1 MAYIYVTDQNTP
13 LQDAV
18 NELKRRT
25 DRFHSVEKDGWIYVD
40 SKRSLKPL
48 RFRPQGGYQD
58 PYGQSWTI
66 SGDFSL
72 LDIKTDGASIMYGDY
87 PDALAR
93 LYSAMHSHRGRF
105 VIADAKPGF
114 QFAGEKSPSIL
125 AEAAMAHFIKRIA
138 WLR

>member
-1 MAYIYVTDQNTP
+1 MPAYIYVTDQNTP

-18 NELKRRT
+18 NELKKDGRIAFT
-25 DRFHSVEKDGWIYVD
+25 AWKKDGWIYVD

-72 LDIKTDGASIMYGDY
+72 LDIK
-87 PDALAR
+87 
-93 LYSAMHSHRGRF
+93 
-105 VIADAKPGF
+105 
-114 QFAGEKSPSIL
+114 
-125 AEAAMAHFIKRIA
+125 AA
-138 WLR
+138 